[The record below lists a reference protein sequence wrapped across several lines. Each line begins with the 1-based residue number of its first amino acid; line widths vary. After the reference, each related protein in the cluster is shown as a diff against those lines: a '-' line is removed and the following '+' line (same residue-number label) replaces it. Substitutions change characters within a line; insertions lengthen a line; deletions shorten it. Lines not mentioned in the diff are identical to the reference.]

1 MDLRGYRLFRRV
13 IRNNRLRRGL
23 KDFEFP
29 HNPNTRIRNMP
40 HEKRTRLFRDKP
52 FIHGRLPKFFLAWA
66 FSMAFWGT
74 YYLRA
79 KMGFQQFNA
88 EVTKR
93 ALRKTVPFVQAME
106 DIRFTAIQERN
117 YMILK
122 AICDVENPDLF
133 EVYRQ
138 RYNQEDFFLS
148 YIRGS
153 TAKNY
158 YDGRYGT
165 SRWWDMHT
173 YRKPED
179 ESYLVGFQ
187 EQSIHG

>member
-1 MDLRGYRLFRRV
+1 MDIRRYNLFRR
-13 IRNNRLRRGL
+13 ILRNNKIGRALR
-23 KDFEFP
+23 DTEFP
-29 HNPNTRIRNMP
+29 HNPNSRLRNMP
-40 HEKRTRLFRDKP
+40 HEKRTKLFRDRP
-52 FIHGRLPKFFLAWA
+52 FIHGRLPKFILLWA
-66 FSMAFWGT
+66 FTMTFWSS
-74 YYLRA
+74 YYIRA
-79 KMGFQQFNA
+79 KLGFQEYNS

-106 DIRFTAIQERN
+106 DIRYNAISERN

-133 EVYRQ
+133 EVYRA

-165 SRWWDMHT
+165 SRWWDIHS

-179 ESYLVGFQ
+179 EKYLVGFQ
-187 EQSIHG
+187 EQSYYG